1 MSERATR
8 MDVELIREGRL
19 VPTGGAVPVLA
30 DTALSLMDEV
40 AVLTRRA
47 ECAEKAASIADR
59 TPDAFTLTAQREQ
72 ERLRADIAENRVLSL
87 MDENER
93 LREVVDRLQGVMIP
107 HPFDGEQDDTVGGGV
122 CVVCNWYRTDSIH
135 DDPRAG
141 LDADEFAA
149 LADTEEGLT

>member
-1 MSERATR
+1 MSERLTR
-8 MDVELIREGRL
+8 EQIIDWRPRS
-19 VPTGGAVPVLA
+19 ALA
-30 DTALSLMDEV
+30 DTA
-40 AVLTRRA
+40 
-47 ECAEKAASIADR
+47 
-59 TPDAFTLTAQREQ
+59 
-72 ERLRADIAENRVLSL
+72 LSL

-149 LADTEEGLT
+149 LADTEEGTA

>member
-30 DTALSLMDEV
+30 DTA
-40 AVLTRRA
+40 
-47 ECAEKAASIADR
+47 
-59 TPDAFTLTAQREQ
+59 
-72 ERLRADIAENRVLSL
+72 LSL